1 MFWSSTFKVA
11 VLSVVVLPFTVRFPP
26 MVALPVVVTVAKFTS
41 EFVSTACPIATVGV
55 APSPELLLKVTPV
68 PATRLST

>member
-1 MFWSSTFKVA
+1 MFLSSTSRVA
-11 VLSVVVLPFTVRFPP
+11 VLRVVVFPLTVKSPP
-26 MVALPVVVTVAKFTS
+26 TVTLPVVVTVAKSTS
-41 EFVSTACPIATVGV
+41 AVVATDCPIATVGV